1 MATQIFEGIFVE
13 IKPEEL
19 PEGFDT
25 KIATDWQDIL
35 IAKRDKIKERI
46 QTVIPDEATYQER
59 LADVAI
65 TEFTDVLNPNYYKT
79 ERALRKYRIK
89 VKRGGKSYID
99 NVASAFA
106 EGGRFE
112 QGVANNINKFK
123 ANAMY
128 AWRFVGDKDKIW
140 GCVPML
146 AFALK
151 GKGKVLEKIKK
162 GGDSISGTPKP
173 MFKVEHVSRVV
184 PALVNVATE
193 GLVMARMGKE
203 AGEDVTSILNDYNAI
218 IEAYI
223 RKYDEGTGTYTA
235 SDFLNPEL
243 DPSGTYVKLEY
254 DSTADRLKI
263 HVVES
268 TP

>member
-1 MATQIFEGIFVE
+1 MAVQIFEGVFVE

-25 KIATDWQDIL
+25 KIATDWKDIL
-35 IAKRDKIKERI
+35 TAKRDKIKERI

-89 VKRGGKSYID
+89 VKRGGKAYID

-112 QGVANNINKFK
+112 QGVANNIDKFK

-140 GCVPML
+140 GCVPMM

-184 PALVNVATE
+184 PALVNVAVE

-203 AGEDVTSILNDYNAI
+203 AGEDVTAILDDYNAI